1 MRYFP
6 AFSTIPIAQTPYSA
20 PAFMAKPP
28 SKAAPASF
36 EASLAELEA
45 IVRDM
50 EAGQLPLEESL
61 AAYERGA
68 ALLKHCQEAL
78 GAAEQKLKI
87 LENGALHDFEP
98 APGKAAPEE
107 PDA

>member
-1 MRYFP
+1 MRYFSV
-6 AFSTIPIAQTPYSA
+6 FRTNHIPRLLFAA

-28 SKAAPASF
+28 PKASPASF

-98 APGKAAPEE
+98 ASGKAAPEE

>member
-1 MRYFP
+1 M
-6 AFSTIPIAQTPYSA
+6 TKSA
-20 PAFMAKPP
+20 PKVPP
-28 SKAAPASF
+28 ATF

-45 IVRDM
+45 IVREM

-68 ALLKHCQEAL
+68 VLLKHCQEAL

-87 LENGALHDFEP
+87 LENGTLRDFDP
-98 APGKAAPEE
+98 AADE
-107 PDA
+107 

>member
-1 MRYFP
+1 
-6 AFSTIPIAQTPYSA
+6 
-20 PAFMAKPP
+20 MAKPTP
-28 SKAAPASF
+28 QGPPASF

-45 IVRDM
+45 IVREM
-50 EAGQLPLEESL
+50 EAGQLPLDESL

-87 LENGALHDFEP
+87 LENGALRDFESGSGNP
-98 APGKAAPEE
+98 ASDER
-107 PDA
+107 DA

>member
-1 MRYFP
+1 MTKPSAKTPP
-6 AFSTIPIAQTPYSA
+6 AT
-20 PAFMAKPP
+20 
-28 SKAAPASF
+28 F

-61 AAYERGA
+61 AAYERGT

-87 LENGALHDFEP
+87 LEDGALRDFD
-98 APGKAAPEE
+98 PGAAERHE
-107 PDA
+107 

>member
-1 MRYFP
+1 MVK
-6 AFSTIPIAQTPYSA
+6 SA
-20 PAFMAKPP
+20 RNAP
-28 SKAAPASF
+28 PASF
-36 EASLAELEA
+36 EAALAELET
-45 IVRDM
+45 IVRAM

-87 LENGALHDFEP
+87 LENGSLREFDL
-98 APGKAAPEE
+98 AATR
-107 PDA
+107 DAGQDAD

>member
-1 MRYFP
+1 
-6 AFSTIPIAQTPYSA
+6 
-20 PAFMAKPP
+20 MAKPTAK
-28 SKAAPASF
+28 SLPATF

-50 EAGQLPLEESL
+50 EGGQLPLEESL

-68 ALLKHCQEAL
+68 ILLKHCQEAL

-87 LENGALHDFEP
+87 LENGSLQDFI
-98 APGKAAPEE
+98 
-107 PDA
+107 PDTRRSPPDERDA